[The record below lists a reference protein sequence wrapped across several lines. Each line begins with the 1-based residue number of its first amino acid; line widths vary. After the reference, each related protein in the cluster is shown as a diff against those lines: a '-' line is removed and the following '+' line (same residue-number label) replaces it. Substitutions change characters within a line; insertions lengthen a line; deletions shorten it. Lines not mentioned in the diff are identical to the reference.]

1 MPIPRNKSTQNFSTI
16 PTLNQNLNSRAPR
29 RNKSSTNLSSNN
41 LIQPLSSNT
50 SKPRTLVSQPSKSS
64 LKKSNHQLNKSNH
77 QLNNQQLNSYESAP
91 PWMKAAMKKRQL
103 DRSAK
108 NILESKSTGEIS
120 DVFSDAN
127 KAKLAGFYT
136 TNCHQ
141 GFAKFILKEKK
152 TVFYYYFMTWQD
164 FSLLQS
170 TKRRRNR
177 SACENRNGHS
187 LG

>member
-1 MPIPRNKSTQNFSTI
+1 
-16 PTLNQNLNSRAPR
+16 
-29 RNKSSTNLSSNN
+29 
-41 LIQPLSSNT
+41 
-50 SKPRTLVSQPSKSS
+50 
-64 LKKSNHQLNKSNH
+64 
-77 QLNNQQLNSYESAP
+77 
-91 PWMKAAMKKRQL
+91 MKAAMKKRQL

-152 TVFYYYFMTWQD
+152 NGF
-164 FSLLQS
+164 LLLFHDLAGLFTPS
-170 TKRRRNR
+170 EHEEKKK
-177 SACENRNGHS
+177 
-187 LG
+187 